1 MANEVVNENGHRL
14 LAMLL
19 DEHAAVVGETRSV
32 IEARAILDAN
42 VVTVRENIAARLDRA
57 ADRNEGDAGY
67 RRVLARLAACVRLG
81 SENAD
86 R

>member
-1 MANEVVNENGHRL
+1 MMANEVVNSNGHRL

-32 IEARAILDAN
+32 IEARAILDAD
-42 VVTVRENIAARLDRA
+42 VVIVREDIAARLDRV
-57 ADRNEGDAGY
+57 ADRNDGGFK
-67 RRVLARLAACVRLG
+67 RVLTMLAKRVREG
-81 SENAD
+81 RENAD